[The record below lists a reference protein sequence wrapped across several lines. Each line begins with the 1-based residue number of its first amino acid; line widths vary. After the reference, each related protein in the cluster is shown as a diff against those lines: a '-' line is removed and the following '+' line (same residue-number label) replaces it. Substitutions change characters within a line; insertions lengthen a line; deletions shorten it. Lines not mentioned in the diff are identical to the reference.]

1 LFIGHYALGL
11 AAKRVAPGV
20 SLGALFLACQFAD
33 LLWPTLVLAGLESFS
48 IRPGITAVTPLDFE
62 HYPYSH
68 SLLALV
74 VWGALLGFVYR
85 YVTGSSWRAATVLLL
100 LVLSHWV
107 LDVIVHRP
115 DLPLAPGSDFRLGL
129 GLWNSVPGT
138 LAAEFVLFA
147 IGAVAYLKSTTARDR
162 IGSIGAWVL
171 LLFLALVEL
180 ANVLGPPPPSV
191 RAVTWSAQALWL
203 IVAWGY
209 WVDSHRD
216 PIAGVRAP
224 VTAPRDHP

>member
-1 LFIGHYALGL
+1 MFIGHFALGL
-11 AAKRVAPGV
+11 ASKRVAPRV

-68 SLLALV
+68 SLLTLI
-74 VWGALLGFVYR
+74 VWGALLGLVYR
-85 YVTGSSWRAATVLLL
+85 KLNGASWRAASILFV

-107 LDVIVHRP
+107 LDVIAHRP
-115 DLPLAPGSDFRLGL
+115 DMPLAPGSGPRLGL
-129 GLWNSVPGT
+129 GLWHSVPLT
-138 LAAEFVLFA
+138 LASEFALFA
-147 IGAVAYLKSTTARDR
+147 IGAAFYLKSTRARDR
-162 IGSIGAWVL
+162 IGSIGAWAL
-171 LLFLALVEL
+171 RSFLSIVEL
-180 ANVLGPPPPSV
+180 ANVLGPPPPGV

-203 IVAWGY
+203 LVAWGY

-216 PIAGVRAP
+216 PIAGERAL
-224 VTAPRDHP
+224 VTVP